1 LIELDATRR
10 SIPGR
15 AMGAPATGRLTFGK
29 SILLAFVAYAFLSAM
44 ALSLLLYEFY
54 RLEETAAGILLKSFA
69 QVTAEQTGRTIQNI
83 GETLEF
89 VDGAFALPGKADTD
103 LSVERRLQD
112 ILSKHPYMRAI
123 WIVDGKGIIVGGS
136 ERGASDWISPI
147 GRISGR
153 SRRIEM
159 WG

>member
-1 LIELDATRR
+1 
-10 SIPGR
+10 
-15 AMGAPATGRLTFGK
+15 MGAPATGRLTFGK

-54 RLEETAAGILLKSFA
+54 RLEETAAGVLLKSFA